1 MDDVLYDTLSCLLSR
16 TLVPLAFQEQ
26 CLLPLAFLQTVQIC
40 PELLFVLEMQPP
52 RAHGSASGQLPP
64 FARRILPRDPALLP
78 PLTTKLRHR
87 FAHHSSTIHR
97 MYIMNTKDRNFPG
110 SCHPYR
116 LRLNHLLCVRPI
128 GDLDLLEARPSSL
141 NASGFLNASAIDIS
155 PRDE

>member
-1 MDDVLYDTLSCLLSR
+1 MDDVLYDTLSSLLSH
-16 TLVPLAFQEQ
+16 QEQ

-40 PELLFVLEMQPP
+40 PELLFVLEQLGQPS

>member
-1 MDDVLYDTLSCLLSR
+1 
-16 TLVPLAFQEQ
+16 
-26 CLLPLAFLQTVQIC
+26 
-40 PELLFVLEMQPP
+40 
-52 RAHGSASGQLPP
+52 
-64 FARRILPRDPALLP
+64 
-78 PLTTKLRHR
+78 
-87 FAHHSSTIHR
+87 
-97 MYIMNTKDRNFPG
+97 MNTKDRNFPG